1 MGASTKFN
9 KQLTSAWNIKQTKN
23 GGHHGKMFQ
32 HLFTNQHHA
41 HYQNFGQITKFY
53 RMFILGLFVHKP
65 SDTTKM
71 HANLPFTVAVN
82 NLPKNV
88 NSVCTE
94 CVVKKRCETGNGG
107 MCC

>member
-1 MGASTKFN
+1 
-9 KQLTSAWNIKQTKN
+9 
-23 GGHHGKMFQ
+23 MFQ
-32 HLFTNQHHA
+32 KSFTIQRHA
-41 HYQNFGQITKFY
+41 YYQNFHQITKFY
-53 RMFILGLFVHKP
+53 FKFILGLFVHTAT
-65 SDTTKM
+65 DTIKM

-94 CVVKKRCETGNGG
+94 CVVIIGRETGNGE